1 MTLDYEIIGKRIKK
15 ERLKNKFT
23 QEEMAD
29 KISTSVAFYSRIET
43 GKSHI
48 NLKRLVQISDLFGV
62 TAGYFLVGSSE
73 NTEGYLNRE
82 FREILEKCSPKQQK
96 FIYDI
101 AELVL
106 KKL

>member
-1 MTLDYEIIGKRIKK
+1 MTLDYEIIGKRIRK
-15 ERLKNKFT
+15 ERLKNNLT

-29 KISTSVAFYSRIET
+29 KINTSVAFYSRIET

-73 NTEGYLNRE
+73 NADEYLNRE
-82 FREILEKCSPKQQK
+82 FNEILKQCTPKQQK
-96 FIYDI
+96 FIYDL

>member
-1 MTLDYEIIGKRIKK
+1 MTLDYEVIGKRIKK
-15 ERLKNKFT
+15 ERLKHNLT

-29 KISTSVAFYSRIET
+29 KISTSIAFYSRIET

-73 NTEGYLNRE
+73 NINGYLNKE
-82 FREILEKCSPKQQK
+82 FKEILEQCSPKQQK
-96 FIYDI
+96 FIYQL